1 MIRNYVCVDL
11 QDVDLFN
18 HKGKHQTSH
27 FYKQYKV
34 EFAIMIF
41 LITRFRY
48 A

>member
-11 QDVDLFN
+11 QEVDLFN

-27 FYKQYKV
+27 FSKQCKD

-41 LITRFRY
+41 LITRFKY